1 MEPLFVLSGVAFA
14 AALLCTVLWYRTPQD
29 SSYETVEMEAV
40 STKKVFLILAIVF
53 FGAWLALNYFF

>member
-1 MEPLFVLSGVAFA
+1 MEPISVLSRVSLAV
-14 AALLCTVLWYRTPQD
+14 ALLCTVLWFKTPKD
-29 SSYETVEMEAV
+29 SYYETVEMDIV

>member
-1 MEPLFVLSGVAFA
+1 MEPLFVLSGVALA
-14 AALLCTVLWYRTPQD
+14 AALLCTVLCYKTPQD

-53 FGAWLALNYFF
+53 FGAWLALNYFI